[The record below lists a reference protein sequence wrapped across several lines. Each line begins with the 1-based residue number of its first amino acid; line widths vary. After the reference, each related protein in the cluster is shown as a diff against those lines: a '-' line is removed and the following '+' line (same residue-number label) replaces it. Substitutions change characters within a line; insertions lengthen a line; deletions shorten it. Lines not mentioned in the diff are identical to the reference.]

1 MSVNRYLV
9 MTSALALAGS
19 AVLVTPA
26 AASTSPRIAA
36 TSAAWGE
43 AEEVPGTAAL
53 NAFGNGST
61 SSVSCASTGN
71 CSVIGNYTESAGYE
85 EAFVDSQVNGSWGQA
100 QEVPGLTTLNP
111 GNAAA
116 FSVSCASAGN
126 CSAGGSYDT
135 NASATDQMAFVA
147 SQVAGTWGN
156 AAEVPGIA
164 ALNTGDGAQVTS
176 VSCASPG
183 NCSAGGYYTTDKT
196 HDPRQAFV
204 VNQVNGT
211 WGQAEE
217 VPSTNTLNKGGQ
229 AGVNVVSCASPGN
242 CSAGGYYYPAANSIG
257 YQAFVVNEVGGT
269 WGKAKSLTGT
279 QSYNDGN
286 PPGIVS
292 LSCASAGNCSAGGN
306 DTPPGGGDDLEAF
319 VVTETGGTWSKA
331 KEVPGTATLNTG
343 NEASTMAVSCT
354 SAGTCSA
361 GGYYVTIDG
370 VQQAFVVSQ
379 TGGTW
384 GQAKAL
390 PSIAALNQGDM
401 AAVTALSCASAG
413 TCSAG
418 GYYRDSSGHPQVFVV
433 NEAGGTWRTAEE
445 IPGTGALS
453 TGNVDSL
460 SSLSCAPGGTCSAG
474 GFYLTS
480 GADQEAFIVSQK

>member
-1 MSVNRYLV
+1 
-9 MTSALALAGS
+9 MTSALALAGTAML
-19 AVLVTPA
+19 AVPA
-26 AASTSPRIAA
+26 VAASAAPHVLA
-36 TSAAWGE
+36 TSAAWGQ

-61 SSVSCASTGN
+61 SSVSCASTGD
-71 CSVIGNYTESAGYE
+71 CSVIGNYTASSGYGE
-85 EAFVDSQVNGSWGQA
+85 VFVASQVDGAWGQA
-100 QEVPGLTTLNP
+100 EEVPGLATLNP
-111 GNAAA
+111 GDAEA

-126 CSAGGSYDT
+126 CSAGGNYST
-135 NASATDQMAFVA
+135 SSSALDLEAFVV
-147 SQVAGTWGN
+147 SQANGSWGN
-156 AAEVPGIA
+156 AKEVPGIA

-183 NCSAGGYYTTDKT
+183 NCSAGGYYTTNKAR
-196 HDPRQAFV
+196 DPHQAFV

-217 VPSTNTLNKGGQ
+217 VPGTNTLNKGDQ

-242 CSAGGYYYPAANSIG
+242 CSAGGYYYPSAGSLG
-257 YQAFVVNEVGGT
+257 YQAFVANEVDGT
-269 WGKAKSLTGT
+269 WGKAKSLVGTGA
-279 QSYNDGN
+279 YNDGN

-292 LSCASAGNCSAGGN
+292 LSCGSAGDCSAGGN
-306 DTPPGGGDDLEAF
+306 YTPAGGGDGLEPF

-331 KEVPGTATLNTG
+331 KEVPGIATLNTG
-343 NEASTMAVSCT
+343 NEASAMAVSCT

-361 GGYYVTIDG
+361 GGFYDTING

-379 TGGTW
+379 AGGTW
-384 GQAKAL
+384 GRAKAL
-390 PSIAALNQGDM
+390 ASIATLNQGDM
-401 AAVTALSCASAG
+401 AAVTALSCASTG

-418 GYYRDSSGHPQVFVV
+418 GYYRDSSGHPQLFVV
-433 NEAGGTWRTAEE
+433 NEVSGTWRTAEE

-480 GADQEAFIVSQK
+480 GGDQEAFIVSQK